1 MQKLSFNIAL
11 YLLFIIGC
19 CSCKNSSNKIK
30 QLKLTQPN
38 IVLILAD
45 DLGYGDLSCYGSK
58 RINTPNIDKMAGEGL
73 KFTQFYAG
81 SAVCTPTRVSILTGQ
96 YPLRF
101 NVSAHFNDREMFL
114 DNDVLTIPKA
124 LKKQG
129 YTSMHIGKW
138 HLGGLNEAHVLDRN
152 NSMPG
157 PLQHGFDHY
166 LAMLEDPIYR
176 GSAMREKR
184 LYKDAGKN
192 LVKDDVLLT
201 PNNKHWTTIKFEEAN
216 KFIENS
222 AKEKKPFFLN
232 LWLDAPHAP
241 YEFSEKGVMDQYNDR
256 AKGQDLLYRGM
267 VSQLD
272 KGVGGVLAKL
282 KELNIDKN
290 TIVIFTSDNGPA
302 YLGSPAHFKGR
313 KTDFH
318 EGGIRVPMI
327 AWWPE
332 TITKGIV
339 SNEIANTIDFLPT
352 FLKLAKGSLDKNTP
366 IDGLDITPLLF
377 EQKQV
382 LNRKTMF
389 WEIAPK
395 YKRSGNYVNVT
406 DIRLKPTA
414 NQIARKGPWKLL
426 AVEGVSKELYNM
438 DEDPYERWN
447 LLDTYPEISK
457 QLSEELTQ
465 WLNAPR
471 KEQPY

>member
-1 MQKLSFNIAL
+1 MQKLSFNFVF
-11 YLLFIIGC
+11 YLLFALVCG
-19 CSCKNSSNKIK
+19 SCENSSNEIK
-30 QLKLTQPN
+30 QLHLTQPN

-114 DNDVLTIPKA
+114 DNDVLTIPKV
-124 LKKQG
+124 LKKEG

-138 HLGGLNEAHVLDRN
+138 HLGGLNESHVLDRN

-222 AKEKKPFFLN
+222 AKEKRPFFLN

-241 YEFSEKGVMDQYNDR
+241 YEYSEKGVMDQYNDR

-267 VSQLD
+267 VSHLD

-327 AWWPE
+327 VWWPE
-332 TITKGIV
+332 TITKGTV

-352 FLKLAKGSLDKNTP
+352 FLKLAQGTLDKNSP
-366 IDGLDITPLLF
+366 MDGLDITPILF
-377 EQKQV
+377 EQKP
-382 LNRKTMF
+382 LIDRKTMF
-389 WEIAPK
+389 WEIATK

-426 AVEGVSKELYNM
+426 AIEGVPQELYNM

-447 LLDTYPEISK
+447 LLDTYPDISK
-457 QLSEELTQ
+457 QLSKELTQ

>member
-1 MQKLSFNIAL
+1 
-11 YLLFIIGC
+11 
-19 CSCKNSSNKIK
+19 
-30 QLKLTQPN
+30 
-38 IVLILAD
+38 
-45 DLGYGDLSCYGSK
+45 
-58 RINTPNIDKMAGEGL
+58 
-73 KFTQFYAG
+73 
-81 SAVCTPTRVSILTGQ
+81 
-96 YPLRF
+96 
-101 NVSAHFNDREMFL
+101 
-114 DNDVLTIPKA
+114 
-124 LKKQG
+124 
-129 YTSMHIGKW
+129 
-138 HLGGLNEAHVLDRN
+138 
-152 NSMPG
+152 MPG

-184 LYKDAGKN
+184 LYIDAGKN

-222 AKEKKPFFLN
+222 AKEKRPFFLN

-241 YEFSEKGVMDQYNDR
+241 YEYSEKGVMDQYNDR

-267 VSQLD
+267 VSHLD
-272 KGVGGVLAKL
+272 KGVGSVLAKL

-327 AWWPE
+327 AWWPK

-339 SNEIANTIDFLPT
+339 SNEIANTMDFLPT
-352 FLKLAKGSLDKNTP
+352 FLKLAQGTLDKNTP
-366 IDGLDITPLLF
+366 IDGLDITPILF
-377 EQKQV
+377 EQKP
-382 LNRKTMF
+382 LINRKTMF

-426 AVEGVSKELYNM
+426 AIEGTSKELYNM

-457 QLSEELTQ
+457 QLSKELTQ

>member
-1 MQKLSFNIAL
+1 MQKLSFNITL
-11 YLLFIIGC
+11 YLIFIIGC

-30 QLKLTQPN
+30 QLKSTQPN

-192 LVKDDVLLT
+192 
-201 PNNKHWTTIKFEEAN
+201 
-216 KFIENS
+216 
-222 AKEKKPFFLN
+222 
-232 LWLDAPHAP
+232 
-241 YEFSEKGVMDQYNDR
+241 
-256 AKGQDLLYRGM
+256 
-267 VSQLD
+267 
-272 KGVGGVLAKL
+272 
-282 KELNIDKN
+282 
-290 TIVIFTSDNGPA
+290 
-302 YLGSPAHFKGR
+302 
-313 KTDFH
+313 
-318 EGGIRVPMI
+318 
-327 AWWPE
+327 
-332 TITKGIV
+332 
-339 SNEIANTIDFLPT
+339 
-352 FLKLAKGSLDKNTP
+352 
-366 IDGLDITPLLF
+366 
-377 EQKQV
+377 
-382 LNRKTMF
+382 
-389 WEIAPK
+389 
-395 YKRSGNYVNVT
+395 
-406 DIRLKPTA
+406 
-414 NQIARKGPWKLL
+414 
-426 AVEGVSKELYNM
+426 
-438 DEDPYERWN
+438 
-447 LLDTYPEISK
+447 
-457 QLSEELTQ
+457 
-465 WLNAPR
+465 
-471 KEQPY
+471 

>member
-1 MQKLSFNIAL
+1 MQKLSFNITL
-11 YLLFIIGC
+11 YLIFIIGC

-30 QLKLTQPN
+30 QLKSTQPN

-96 YPLRF
+96 YPLRV

>member
-1 MQKLSFNIAL
+1 MQKLSYNFFL
-11 YLLFIIGC
+11 YLLFVLVFV
-19 CSCKNSSNKIK
+19 SCKNSSNKTK

-58 RINTPNIDKMAGEGL
+58 RINTPNLDKMAGEGL

-101 NVSAHFNDREMFL
+101 NVSAHFNDRQMFL
-114 DNDVLTIPKA
+114 DNDVLTIPKV
-124 LKKQG
+124 LKKEG

-138 HLGGLNEAHVLDRN
+138 HLGGLNESHVLDRN

-184 LYKDAGKN
+184 LYKDAGKH

-201 PNNKHWTTIKFEEAN
+201 PNNKHWTTIKFDEAT

-241 YEFSEKGVMDQYNDR
+241 YEYSEKVVLDQYNDR

-272 KGVGGVLAKL
+272 KGVGSVLAKL

-352 FLKLAKGSLDKNTP
+352 FLKLAQGTLDKNTP

-377 EQKQV
+377 HQKPLV
-382 LNRKTMF
+382 DRKTMF
-389 WEIAPK
+389 WEIASK

-426 AVEGVSKELYNM
+426 AIEGVPNELYNM

-465 WLNAPR
+465 WLNEPR
-471 KEQPY
+471 KEKPY

>member
-1 MQKLSFNIAL
+1 MQKLSFNITL
-11 YLLFIIGC
+11 YLIFIIGC

-30 QLKLTQPN
+30 QLKSTQPN

>member
-30 QLKLTQPN
+30 QLKSTQPN

>member
-1 MQKLSFNIAL
+1 MQKISFNIPL
-11 YLLFIIGC
+11 CLLFIIGC

-58 RINTPNIDKMAGEGL
+58 RINTPNIDNMADEGL

-114 DNDVLTIPKA
+114 DNDVLTIPKV
-124 LKKQG
+124 LKKEG

-138 HLGGLNEAHVLDRN
+138 HLGGLNESHVLDRN

-222 AKEKKPFFLN
+222 AKEKRPFFLN

-241 YEFSEKGVMDQYNDR
+241 YEYSEKGVMDQYNDR

-267 VSQLD
+267 VSHLD
-272 KGVGGVLAKL
+272 KGVGSVLAKL

-352 FLKLAKGSLDKNTP
+352 FLKLAQGTLDKNTP
-366 IDGLDITPLLF
+366 IDGLDIAPILF
-377 EQKQV
+377 EQKP
-382 LNRKTMF
+382 LIDRKTMF

-426 AVEGVSKELYNM
+426 AIEGTSKELYNM

-457 QLSEELTQ
+457 QLSKELTQ

>member
-1 MQKLSFNIAL
+1 MQKLSFNIPL
-11 YLLFIIGC
+11 YLLFVIGC

-30 QLKLTQPN
+30 QLKSTQPN

>member
-1 MQKLSFNIAL
+1 MQKLSFNITL
-11 YLLFIIGC
+11 YLIFIIGC

-30 QLKLTQPN
+30 QLKSTQPN

-222 AKEKKPFFLN
+222 AKEKNPFFLN

>member
-1 MQKLSFNIAL
+1 MQKLSFNITL
-11 YLLFIIGC
+11 YMIFIIGC

-30 QLKLTQPN
+30 QLKSTQPN

>member
-1 MQKLSFNIAL
+1 MQKLSFNITL
-11 YLLFIIGC
+11 YLIFIIGC

-30 QLKLTQPN
+30 QLKSTQPN

-138 HLGGLNEAHVLDRN
+138 HLGGLNKAHVLDRN

-232 LWLDAPHAP
+232 LWLDTPHAP

-267 VSQLD
+267 VSHLD
-272 KGVGGVLAKL
+272 KGVGSVLAKL

-332 TITKGIV
+332 TITKGTV

>member
-1 MQKLSFNIAL
+1 MQKLSFNITL
-11 YLLFIIGC
+11 YLIFIIGC

-30 QLKLTQPN
+30 QLKSTQPN

-290 TIVIFTSDNGPA
+290 TIVIFTSDNGPE

>member
-1 MQKLSFNIAL
+1 MQKLSFNITL
-11 YLLFIIGC
+11 YLIFIIGC

>member
-1 MQKLSFNIAL
+1 MQKLSFNITL
-11 YLLFIIGC
+11 YLIFIIGC

-30 QLKLTQPN
+30 QLKSTQPN

-157 PLQHGFDHY
+157 PLQHGFGHY

-414 NQIARKGPWKLL
+414 NQISRKGPWKLL